1 MRCGAYLL
9 GSRFFI
15 SGLLRGSS
23 GLVVLGNCA
32 HASKKASGCPHFCRK
47 GLISKGFGGI

>member
-1 MRCGAYLL
+1 
-9 GSRFFI
+9 
-15 SGLLRGSS
+15 LRRVFTWQPLFYKRAAEGGS